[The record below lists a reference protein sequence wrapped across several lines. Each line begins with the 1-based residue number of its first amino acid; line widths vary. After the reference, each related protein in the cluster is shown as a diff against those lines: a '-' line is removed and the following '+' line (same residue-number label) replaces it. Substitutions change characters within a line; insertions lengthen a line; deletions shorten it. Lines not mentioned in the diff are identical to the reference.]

1 MDRIEVCF
9 SELAYSRSRFT
20 IRTNNVRVEF
30 TVYEKTVDDIQHLLL
45 NFCDG
50 YNIDWGLLD
59 FKAHDDVLKL
69 IKQKTLS
76 GEKTVFEMFEN
87 RNIVMTKY
95 DCPIVVERRIV

>member
-9 SELAYSRSRFT
+9 SELAYSRSRFI
-20 IRTNNVRVEF
+20 IRTNNARVEF

-50 YNIDWGLLD
+50 YNIDWELLD
-59 FKAHDDVLKL
+59 FKAPEEVLKM
-69 IKQKTLS
+69 ITQKTLS

-87 RNIVMTKY
+87 RNIVITKY
-95 DCPIVVERRIV
+95 DCPIVIDRQRR

>member
-9 SELAYSRSRFT
+9 SELAYSRSRFI
-20 IRTNNVRVEF
+20 IRTNNARVEF

-59 FKAHDDVLKL
+59 FKAHDDVLTL
-69 IKQKTLS
+69 IKQK
-76 GEKTVFEMFEN
+76 
-87 RNIVMTKY
+87 NIVWRKN
-95 DCPIVVERRIV
+95 CF